1 MAKVKGYL
9 AGSKGK
15 IGNLTFYHNGA
26 NGETQVRQIVEVK
39 NPKTKLQRIQRV
51 IAKTSVKCYQAM
63 KEIADHAF
71 EGKTMGA
78 QCMNRFNELNMRYF
92 RSRAAQIINEG
103 GSLNEFY
110 NFIPLGS
117 NDFKPA
123 AVYLSEGSINPVQ
136 CNIIKVSNNYRVAM
150 PMGGYNTYQSVL
162 DLYGLQRGDQ
172 LTFCFVVKNYLTGG
186 YDFRY
191 KRVIL
196 DPRNED
202 GSGAPMNASLI
213 VDGAINKPNQRNQGL
228 FDFLEYS
235 ADNGF
240 VFGSRLG
247 VICAAGIIVSR
258 KGSNYWFRSNCKMV
272 ISEEAIGADLTSLDA
287 ASEEQ
292 TTTIT
297 IEDVDA
303 YLNNAGVG
311 GSEGTSEGGV
321 IPPGPEDDT
330 PIYNNTVAING
341 VSQNVSGGSVDIRGT
356 LNSVVVTGF
365 NMEEGSVTLA
375 VYDSPETP
383 ATSQTSTRVE
393 WADLGILGTTEG
405 AVVVVYKEGMQWFT
419 INVRAQQDGGDDD

>member
-26 NGETQVRQIVEVK
+26 NGETQVREIVEVK

-311 GSEGTSEGGV
+311 GSQGDETV
-321 IPPGPEDDT
+321 VTPPGDT
-330 PIYNNTVAING
+330 PQINLSATING
-341 VSQNVSGGSVDIRGT
+341 VSQNIAGGSVYVAAPLT
-356 LNSVVVTGF
+356 SVVLSGSNLASASAVIKNGLEQYEPTSKTANNITWTGLNF
-365 NMEEGSVTLA
+365 NSGTELQVEIEGEVL
-375 VYDSPETP
+375 
-383 ATSQTSTRVE
+383 
-393 WADLGILGTTEG
+393 
-405 AVVVVYKEGMQWFT
+405 FT
-419 INVRAQQDGGDDD
+419 INVQAAGGGGNPDGGDDD

>member
-9 AGSKGK
+9 SGSKGK

-26 NGETQVRQIVEVK
+26 NGETQVREIVEVK

-51 IAKTSVKCYQAM
+51 IAKTSVKSYQAM
-63 KEIADHAF
+63 KEIADHSF

-117 NDFKPA
+117 NEFKPA

-136 CNIIKVSNNYRVAM
+136 CNIIKVSDNYRVAM

-191 KRVIL
+191 KRIIL

-202 GSGAPMNASLI
+202 GSGAPMNAALI
-213 VDGAINKPNQRNQGL
+213 ADGAINKPNQRNQGL

-272 ISEEAIGADLTSLDA
+272 ISEEAIGDDLTSLDA

-292 TTTIT
+292 TTAIT

-311 GSEGTSEGGV
+311 GTEGTSEGGV

-330 PIYNNTVAING
+330 PIYNNTVVING
-341 VSQNVSGGSVDIRGT
+341 VSQNVSGGSVNVNIPLT
-356 LNSVVVTGF
+356 NVVVTGF
-365 NMEEGSVTLA
+365 NMEQGYLKLVPRDGA
-375 VYDSPETP
+375 VETP
-383 ATSQTSTRVE
+383 TSETSTRVE
-393 WADLGILGTTEG
+393 WASPDMSSG
-405 AVVVVYKEGMQWFT
+405 ADGDTVRMYKGETLWFT
-419 INVRAQQDGGDDD
+419 INMRLQPDGGDDD